1 MGGVSNRID
10 VVFVVLVEEGEDADV
25 DVDEVAVST

>member
-10 VVFVVLVEEGEDADV
+10 VVFVVLVEEEEDA